1 MQLVNTTYIKIL
13 LGEVFKFSK
22 DYFAR
27 YVFVT
32 NSPKCTPAKVSLDMV
47 SVISALYNAKQPI
60 AYEGPV
66 FGSSNT
72 TRLLCFLKMQ
82 DGASYNY
89 VHDYI

>member
-1 MQLVNTTYIKIL
+1 METPQLVNTTYIKIL

-22 DYFAR
+22 DH
-27 YVFVT
+27 VFVT

-60 AYEGPV
+60 ACEGPV

-82 DGASYNY
+82 GGASYNY
-89 VHDYI
+89 VHVAH